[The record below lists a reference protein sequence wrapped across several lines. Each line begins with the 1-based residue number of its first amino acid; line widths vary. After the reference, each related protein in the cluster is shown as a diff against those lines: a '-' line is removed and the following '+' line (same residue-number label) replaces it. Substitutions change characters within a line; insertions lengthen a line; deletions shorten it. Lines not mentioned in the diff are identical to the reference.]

1 LYVGIKGR
9 LSFIV
14 QGGIGVNIEVVD
26 VEVRDLLKI
35 HGCCNL
41 QLEDGGGLQ
50 LVGLNNEN

>member
-1 LYVGIKGR
+1 M
-9 LSFIV
+9 